1 LSLRSSSYIQLR
13 HKYATARVAEFP
25 EARGVMLR
33 ILFTHTHRVVIAS
46 TTIQVTTAAPCE
58 AHMTQRIA
66 VGARDRL
73 RSCRPTAPCSRRREG
88 RQREQQSDHRHVP
101 KSPHELGHGSIL
113 SAVVPLIAQNAR
125 QSAATTLA
133 DGAPVPSLAAGPG
146 EHAAP
151 GSGRRR
157 ERRQREQQS
166 GGKQL
171 PQHRDLPCR
180 PMLPT
185 TRGAVVVCHADA
197 RAACPQAARFP
208 FACTFDWCIETTF
221 TRPVRI
227 LLVQT
232 LKRRTPGSRRWCEG
246 REREHQTRGEQFL
259 EHGASLVGFHA
270 PNLPG
275 AGQGRVKR
283 TARPCRARA
292 RPLRTHRT
300 HTPLRGRN
308 SLLEIRIT
316 PRCGAIVAQPAS
328 LVPATPRTRKDGM
341 PCRAEERTQSG
352 SRAKLPS
359 TCLTRPVCV
368 RHTAPA
374 GVSAC
379 RNWGGKVPRLRE
391 RDSRQT
397 GWTPAS

>member
-1 LSLRSSSYIQLR
+1 MREAVTAACRGWDSNPDALRASDFKSHRTYTQTGHQTALTRTRQAFPATSRERHLSLRSSSYIQLR

-221 TRPVRI
+221 TAGAKVVSESTRHAVSSFLSTGPPLLASTPRI
-227 LLVQT
+227 CRV
-232 LKRRTPGSRRWCEG
+232 
-246 REREHQTRGEQFL
+246 
-259 EHGASLVGFHA
+259 
-270 PNLPG
+270 
-275 AGQGRVKR
+275 RVKGESSER
-283 TARPCRARA
+283 RGPAARA
-292 RPLRTHRT
+292 PDR
-300 HTPLRGRN
+300 
-308 SLLEIRIT
+308 
-316 PRCGAIVAQPAS
+316 
-328 LVPATPRTRKDGM
+328 
-341 PCRAEERTQSG
+341 
-352 SRAKLPS
+352 
-359 TCLTRPVCV
+359 
-368 RHTAPA
+368 
-374 GVSAC
+374 
-379 RNWGGKVPRLRE
+379 
-391 RDSRQT
+391 
-397 GWTPAS
+397 